1 MSDRH
6 LRADVGFGTHSPRA
20 SEVAEDAAPEPSD
33 EHLKN
38 GRDTAGQVEEAL
50 DGLQQRPQRD
60 AESGKFVKGNVVGGK
75 TLARSQHF
83 WKSVEEAKRE
93 LVQRLEVDLGAAD
106 GAGPETLLGL
116 IDAYA
121 EARLFRHAM
130 FRRLVELGGPITTK
144 GTARVLFSSYLQAL
158 DRETRLALAL
168 GLERRPPPAPTL
180 SEVMEDAE

>member
-1 MSDRH
+1 MSDRD
-6 LRADVGFGTHSPRA
+6 LQADVGLSAQRPSVSKA
-20 SEVAEDAAPEPSD
+20 AENAAPEPSQ
-33 EHLKN
+33 EHLKH
-38 GRDTAGQVEEAL
+38 GRDTAGRVDEAL
-50 DGLQQRPQRD
+50 DGLLQRPQRD

-144 GTARVLFSSYLQAL
+144 GTARVLYSSYLQAL

-168 GLERRPPPAPTL
+168 GLERRPQPAPTL
-180 SEVMEDAE
+180 SELMEEE

>member
-1 MSDRH
+1 MNDRH
-6 LRADVGFGTHSPRA
+6 LRADVEVSTRSPRT
-20 SEVAEDAAPEPSD
+20 SEVAEDAPPGPADEPR
-33 EHLKN
+33 EH
-38 GRDTAGQVEEAL
+38 GRDTAERVDEAL
-50 DGLQQRPQRD
+50 DGLLQRPQRD

-75 TLARSQHF
+75 TLARSLHF

-144 GTARVLFSSYLQAL
+144 GKARVLYSSYLQAL

-168 GLERRPPPAPTL
+168 GLDRRPQPAPTL
-180 SEVMEDAE
+180 SELMEDDE

>member
-1 MSDRH
+1 ME
-6 LRADVGFGTHSPRA
+6 THSPRA
-20 SEVAEDAAPEPSD
+20 PEAAEDAPPSPAD
-33 EHLKN
+33 EHLNN
-38 GRDTAGQVEEAL
+38 GCDTAGRVDAAL
-50 DGLQQRPQRD
+50 EGLQQRPQRD
-60 AESGKFVKGNVVGGK
+60 AESGEFVKGNVVGGK

-144 GTARVLFSSYLQAL
+144 GKARVLYSSYLQAL

-168 GLERRPPPAPTL
+168 GLERRPQPARTL
-180 SEVMEDAE
+180 SELMEDE

>member
-1 MSDRH
+1 MSDQH
-6 LRADVGFGTHSPRA
+6 LQATAGPKPRR
-20 SEVAEDAAPEPSD
+20 SEVAKDDPAGPSAEPR
-33 EHLKN
+33 EH
-38 GRDTAGQVEEAL
+38 GRDTAAQVEAAL
-50 DGLQQRPQRD
+50 EGLQQRPQRD
-60 AESGKFVKGNVVGGK
+60 AKSGKFVKGNVVGGK

-83 WKSVEEAKRE
+83 WKSVEEAKHE
-93 LVQRLEVDLGAAD
+93 LVQRLESDLGAAD

-144 GTARVLFSSYLQAL
+144 GRARVLYSSYLQAL

-168 GLERRPPPAPTL
+168 GLERRPPAVPTL
-180 SEVMEDAE
+180 SELMEDE